1 MKEDFLQTIWQM
13 QLFSLPAITSEGA
26 EITVIKPGFRNREDG
41 PDFRQA
47 RLRMDGMEWNGAVEV
62 HVRAR
67 EWMQHGHQHD
77 AAYDG
82 VILHVVWEEDQPIFR
97 RDGSRIPALELKNR
111 IPLKL
116 LLNHRQLLAKEEKLA
131 CSGLLLE
138 VPDILKSS
146 MLETA
151 LAERMERRGK
161 EVLQRHA
168 TAGFDWHR
176 TAAQMLARCLGMP
189 GNEDPM
195 EALVINIPA
204 NWLQGRLP
212 ESKELEEVFLYLA
225 GLKDGKS
232 QVNSHLLQI
241 LRAQGE
247 KVSFPIPWQKSG
259 RRPAAFPR
267 ERIRLLAS
275 CLSFLPDWIR
285 QEPEGDFGAFISSR
299 GVLMG
304 MEMRRH
310 LKLNFEIPL
319 RVASIMR
326 EQSLNNIPD
335 FSDQLHEYPAENHQ
349 VSRLLEKAGMPMETA
364 AHSQGG
370 KELLDRYCRE
380 KRCMECRIGLSVLDR
395 TISAE

>member
-1 MKEDFLQTIWQM
+1 
-13 QLFSLPAITSEGA
+13 
-26 EITVIKPGFRNREDG
+26 
-41 PDFRQA
+41 
-47 RLRMDGMEWNGAVEV
+47 
-62 HVRAR
+62 
-67 EWMQHGHQHD
+67 MQHGHQHD

-82 VILHVVWEEDQPIFR
+82 VILHVVWEEDQPVFR

-131 CSGLLLE
+131 CSGLLRE

-151 LAERMERRGK
+151 LAERIERRGK

-176 TAAQMLARCLGMP
+176 TAAQTLARCLGMP

-195 EALVINIPA
+195 EALVINLPA

-212 ESKELEEVFLYLA
+212 ESKELEEVFLNLA

-232 QVNSHLLQI
+232 EVNSHLLQI

-247 KVSFPIPWQKSG
+247 KESFPIPWQKSG
-259 RRPAAFPR
+259 RRPASFPR

-275 CLSFLPDWIR
+275 CLPFLPDWIR
-285 QEPEGDFGAFISSR
+285 QEPEGDLGAFISSR

-310 LKLNFEIPL
+310 LKINFEIPL
-319 RVASIMR
+319 RVAGIMR

-335 FSDQLHEYPAENHQ
+335 LSDQLHEYPAENHQ

-364 AHSQGG
+364 AQSQGG

-380 KRCMECRIGLSVLDR
+380 KRCMQCRIGLALLER
-395 TISAE
+395 TI